1 MDRRTK
7 HWTLFG
13 IVLMIFWA
21 MFGGY
26 AWLVNTL
33 VVDPGVQET
42 LLLFSA
48 GSLFLLI
55 VILAVLWAALDSRL
69 YRPLAAVV
77 RGAELMARNNTGY
90 QFELNDSHLLGELP
104 DALMTLGKNLEK
116 ARREVAEAV
125 TTGARGVEE
134 QKARLEVVVQEISE
148 GILVCDADAR
158 VLLYNRA
165 ATHTLHRNPKLGLGC
180 SLYALLAKGPVEHTL
195 EMLLHRQALSDA
207 GEANRHEAHASF
219 VCATLDDGLLLHC
232 RMSLLPSDS
241 PLRSSFVL
249 AFEDVTQ
256 KIEDLVLRDRMLRKV
271 VNSLRQPL
279 ANLRAAAENLTS
291 GAEMPGDLRQRFEQ
305 VVVEESRELSERFEV
320 LAGESRALV
329 SAPWTM
335 GDILSSDLIG
345 SVLRRHGHA
354 LPKVE
359 QVGSPLWL
367 HVEGHTMVGV
377 LEFLLNRLQVE
388 HGVQEVEFEAL
399 LGNRRTY
406 VDISWQGEPVTDTEL
421 NTWGNEALHEAAGN
435 LTLGDVLGRH
445 NSVMWS
451 QPHRTSAGRAV
462 LRLPL
467 PVSRRQWEHP
477 PEELPPRPEFY
488 DFELGQGQ
496 KVASRDA
503 STPLHELSYVV
514 FDTETTGLEPAEGD
528 EMVSIAGVRVVNGR
542 VLRGETFDRLI
553 NPGKPIP
560 RASIRFHGI
569 TDDMV
574 QGKPDVL
581 AVLRDFHEFVGDSVL
596 VAHNAAFDMRFIR
609 LKEGRAGIRFTNP
622 VLDTL
627 LLSVVLHEHTTD
639 HTLDAIAARFDVDVT
654 GRHTALGDTLATAEV
669 FIGLMHMLEARRIS
683 TLGEAL
689 AVCRDMAEA
698 RKAQARG

>member
-7 HWTLFG
+7 HWILFG
-13 IVLMIFWA
+13 IVLLIFWA
-21 MFGGY
+21 MFGAY
-26 AWLVNTL
+26 AWLVNNL
-33 VVDPGVQET
+33 VADPGVQET

-48 GSLFLLI
+48 GSLFVLI
-55 VILAVLWAALDSRL
+55 VILAVLWGALDRRL

-90 QFELNDSHLLGELP
+90 HFELPPSHLLGELP
-104 DALMTLGKNLEK
+104 ETLMTLGSNLEK

-125 TTGARGVEE
+125 ATGARGVEE

-148 GILVCDADAR
+148 GIVVCDADAR

-165 ATHTLHRNPKLGLGC
+165 AVHALHRNPKLGLGC
-180 SLYALLAKGPVEHTL
+180 SLYKLLARGPVEHTL

-207 GEANRHEAHASF
+207 GEQAHDPTHASF
-219 VCATLDDGLLLHC
+219 VCATIDDGLLLHC
-232 RMSLLPSDS
+232 RMSLLPSHS

-249 AFEDVTQ
+249 NFEDVTQ

-279 ANLRAAAENLTS
+279 ANLRAAAENLS
-291 GAEMPGDLRQRFEQ
+291 AGQGMPDDLRERFQ
-305 VVVEESRELSERFEV
+305 HIVVDESRLLSERFES
-320 LAGESRALV
+320 LAQESRALV

-354 LPKVE
+354 LPKVQ
-359 QVGSPLWL
+359 QVGAPLWL

-377 LEFLLNRLQVE
+377 MEFLLNRLQTA
-388 HGVQEVEFEAL
+388 HGIGEVEFEAL
-399 LGNRRTY
+399 LGNRRVY
-406 VDISWQGEPVTDTEL
+406 LDLSWQGAPISDTEL
-421 NTWGNEALHEAAGN
+421 NAWNHEALHEAAGN

-451 QPHRTSAGRAV
+451 QAHRSREGRAL

-488 DFELGQGQ
+488 DFDLGAGQ
-496 KVASRDA
+496 KAAERNA
-503 STPLHELSYVV
+503 STPLDELSYVV

-574 QGKPDVL
+574 RNKPDVL
-581 AVLRDFHEFVGDSVL
+581 AVLRDFHAFVGDSVL

-609 LKEGRAGIRFTNP
+609 LKEARAGLRFENP

-627 LLSVVLHEHTTD
+627 LLSVVLHEHTDD
-639 HTLDAIAARFDVDVT
+639 HTLDAIAARFDVDIT

-669 FIGLMHMLEARRIS
+669 FIGLLRMLEARDIT

-689 AVCRDMAEA
+689 AVCRDIAEA
-698 RKAQARG
+698 RKAQSRH

>member
-7 HWTLFG
+7 HWILFG
-13 IVLMIFWA
+13 LILGFLLILFA
-21 MFGGY
+21 GY
-26 AWLVNTL
+26 AWFVSQQ
-33 VVDPGVQET
+33 VADPAVRES

-55 VILAVLWAALDSRL
+55 VVLAILWAALDTRL

-90 QFELNDSHLLGELP
+90 EFELSSMHLLGELP

-116 ARREVAEAV
+116 ARREVAEAMASG
-125 TTGARGVEE
+125 TRGVEE
-134 QKARLEVVVQEISE
+134 QKARLEVVVQEITE
-148 GILVCDADAR
+148 GIMVCDADAR

-165 ATHTLHRNPKLGLGC
+165 ATHALHRNPKLGLGC
-180 SLYALLAKGPVEHTL
+180 SLYALFARGPVEHTL
-195 EMLLHRQALSDA
+195 EMLLHRQALKDA
-207 GEANRHEAHASF
+207 GELSRHETHASF
-219 VCATLDDGLLLHC
+219 VCATIDDGLLLHC

-241 PLRSSFVL
+241 PLRSSFVI

-291 GAEMPGDLRQRFEQ
+291 GSNMPGDLRERFER
-305 VVVEESRELSERFEV
+305 VVVDESRELSDRFEI
-320 LAGESRALV
+320 LATESRALV

-335 GDILSSDLIG
+335 GDILSSDLID
-345 SVLRRHGHA
+345 SVMRRHGHA
-354 LPKVE
+354 LPKVDV
-359 QVGSPLWL
+359 VGTPLWL

-377 LEFLLNRLQVE
+377 VEFLLNRLQLE

-406 VDISWQGEPVTDTEL
+406 VDISWQGKPVTDTEL
-421 NTWGNEALHEAAGN
+421 NVWSNEALHEAAGT

-451 QPHRTSAGRAV
+451 QPHRTRAGRAL

-467 PVSRRQWEHP
+467 PVSRRQWQQP

-488 DFELGQGQ
+488 DFDLGGVQNL
-496 KVASRDA
+496 ASRDA
-503 STPLHELSYVV
+503 STPLHELSFVV

-574 QGKPDVL
+574 KGKPDVL
-581 AVLRDFHEFVGDSVL
+581 TVLREFHDFVGDSVL

-609 LKEGRAGIRFTNP
+609 LKEARASIRFSNP

-627 LLSVVLHEHTTD
+627 LLSVVLHEHTSD

-669 FIGLMHMLEARRIS
+669 FIGLMRMLEARRVT

-698 RKAQARG
+698 RKAQARA

>member
-7 HWTLFG
+7 HWILFG
-13 IVLMIFWA
+13 LVLVLLWTL
-21 MFGGY
+21 FGGY
-26 AWLVNTL
+26 AWIVTRQ
-33 VVDPGVQET
+33 VADPEVRES

-48 GSLFLLI
+48 GSLFVLI
-55 VILAVLWAALDSRL
+55 VVLAVLWAALDLRL

-77 RGAELMARNNTGY
+77 RGAELMVRNNTGY
-90 QFELNDSHLLGELP
+90 HFELSPNHLLGELP
-104 DALMTLGKNLEK
+104 ETLMTLGRNLEM

-125 TTGARGVEE
+125 ATGARGVEE
-134 QKARLEVVVQEISE
+134 QKTRLEVVVQEISE
-148 GILVCDADAR
+148 GIFVCDADAR
-158 VLLYNRA
+158 VMLYNRA
-165 ATHTLHRNPKLGLGC
+165 ATHIMHRNPKLGLGC
-180 SLYALLAKGPVEHTL
+180 SLYLLLARGPVEHTL
-195 EMLLHRQALSDA
+195 EMLLHRQALSET
-207 GEANRHEAHASF
+207 GEAGRHEAHNSF
-219 VCATLDDGLLLHC
+219 VCATVDDGLLLHC
-232 RMSLLPSDS
+232 RMSLLPSHS
-241 PLRSSFVL
+241 PLRASFVL

-279 ANLRAAAENLTS
+279 ANLRAAAENMAS
-291 GAEMPGDLRQRFEQ
+291 NDAMPADLRRRFEA
-305 VVVEESRELSERFEV
+305 VVTEESRELSQRFEV
-320 LAGESRALV
+320 LSEESRALI

-335 GDILSSDLIG
+335 GDVLSSDLVG

-354 LPKVE
+354 LPRVE
-359 QVGSPLWL
+359 QVGAPLWL

-377 LEFLLNRLQVE
+377 LEFLLNRLQVD
-388 HGVQEVEFEAL
+388 HGVREVEFEAL

-406 VDISWQGEPVTDTEL
+406 LDISWVGTPVSDAEL
-421 NTWGNEALHEAAGN
+421 NTWTRETLHEGAGN

-451 QPHRTSAGRAV
+451 QAHRTRSGRAL
-462 LRLPL
+462 LRLPI
-467 PVSRRQWEHP
+467 PPSQRQWQHP

-488 DFELGQGQ
+488 DFDLGATGHLA
-496 KVASRDA
+496 KRDL
-503 STPLHELSYVV
+503 STPLHELTYVV

-542 VLRGETFDRLI
+542 VLRGETFERLI

-574 QGKPDVL
+574 KGKPDVL
-581 AVLRDFHEFVGDSVL
+581 TVLRDFHAFVGDSVL

-609 LKEGRAGIRFTNP
+609 LKEARAGLRFNNP

-627 LLSVVLHEHTTD
+627 LLSVVLHEHTSD
-639 HTLDAIAARFDVDVT
+639 HTLDAIAARFDVDIT

-669 FIGLMHMLEARRIS
+669 FVGLLRMLEARKVS

-689 AVCRDMAEA
+689 AVCGDMAEA
-698 RKAQARG
+698 RKAQGRR